1 MKQPLCVDL
10 DGTLVRTDTLYETLV
25 AVIKNGDG
33 LWPTINTVLSGK
45 AAFKAIAA
53 LHGSIDAKLLPYNA
67 NLLEFLKKEKQEGT
81 TLILATAANR
91 KIAEAVAL
99 HVGLFDEVIASDASR
114 NLRGL
119 EKAHALTE
127 RFGFRAFRYAGNE
140 ANDVPVWRAA
150 SSAVLVNAPV
160 GVRKA
165 AAAVTSVEA
174 EIRDQP
180 FRIRAAIRAMRP
192 YQWSKNILVFAPIL
206 TAHAEKDLTS
216 WFYALITFVAFCCLA
231 SASYLVNDLLDLQA
245 DRRHARKRNRPLA
258 SGALSIRNAV
268 LLLAFL
274 YVIGAILAVL
284 STVPLLL
291 LMYVL
296 VTLAYSSRLKQLP
309 LVDFFTLS
317 SLYVLRLFAG
327 GKASGHPVSLWLLAF
342 SSFFFLS
349 LALVKRV
356 AELKAYEI
364 AGQQLSRRGYARED
378 TNTLEIMGIGSSFA
392 STVVLALYVQGDL
405 AAQTIQ
411 YARPELL
418 WPIVPLML
426 FWQCRI
432 WLSTA
437 RRYMD
442 DDPIVYA
449 AKDWV
454 SWLVGVCILLSMAL
468 ARLPR

>member
-10 DGTLVRTDTLYETLV
+10 DGTLVRTDTLCEALV
-25 AVIKNGDG
+25 AVIKNGKG
-33 LWPTINTVLSGK
+33 LWPTICALPSGK

-53 LHGSIDAKLLPYNA
+53 LHGPFDPKLLPYNA
-67 NLLEFLKKEKQEGT
+67 KLIEFLEKEKREGT
-81 TLILATAANR
+81 TLVLATAANH
-91 KIAEAVAL
+91 KIAEAVKVHL
-99 HVGLFDEVIASDASR
+99 GLFDEVIASDATR
-114 NLRGL
+114 NLRGV
-119 EKAHALTE
+119 EKARVLAE
-127 RFGFRAFRYAGNE
+127 RFGSRAFRYAGNDE
-140 ANDVPVWRAA
+140 TDIPVWRSA
-150 SSAVLVNAPV
+150 SGAVLVNAPAS
-160 GVRKA
+160 VRKA
-165 AAAVTSVEA
+165 AAAVTNVEA
-174 EIRDQP
+174 EIHDQP
-180 FRIRAAIRAMRP
+180 GRVRAAIQAMRP
-192 YQWSKNILVFAPIL
+192 YQWSKNILVFIPIL
-206 TAHAEKDLTS
+206 TAHAEKDLRS
-216 WFYALITFVAFCCLA
+216 WVYALITFVAFCSLA
-231 SASYLVNDLLDLQA
+231 SASYLVNDLLDLAA
-245 DRRHARKRNRPLA
+245 DRNHARKRNRPLA
-258 SGALSIRNAV
+258 SGALSIGEA
-268 LLLAFL
+268 LLLILLL
-274 YVIGAILAVL
+274 YGIGALLAILSA
-284 STVPLLL
+284 VPLLL
-291 LMYVL
+291 LLYVV
-296 VTLAYSSRLKQLP
+296 VTLTYSSKLKPLP

-356 AELKAYEI
+356 AELKTQE
-364 AGQQLSRRGYARED
+364 AGSYLNQRGYAFAD
-378 TNTLEIMGIGSSFA
+378 TNALEIMGIASSFA

-405 AAQTIQ
+405 AAQTVQ

-437 RRYMD
+437 RKYMD

-454 SWLVGVCILLSMAL
+454 SWLVGACILVSMAL